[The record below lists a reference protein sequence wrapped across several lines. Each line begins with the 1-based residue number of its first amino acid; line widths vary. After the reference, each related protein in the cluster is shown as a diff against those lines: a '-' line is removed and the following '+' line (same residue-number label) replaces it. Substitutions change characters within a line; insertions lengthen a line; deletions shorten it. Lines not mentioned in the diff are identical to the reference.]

1 MEAILNL
8 NFFFLFL
15 IYSLGAFVGVL
26 ITRMFLTATIFPITK
41 AIAASFGVTVLYLV
55 VERFSRTR
63 VEPYGDFLICMV
75 AGLFAEKIL
84 EKILSP
90 RGQSILHQILS
101 VIILKFLSSKFDM
114 TIKDIDDVHS
124 SGKEGAGDER
134 TTDKKDI
141 SETNS
146 LGKKD
151 ETEGN
156 ETAEDKTED
165 PFRSK
170 F

>member
-41 AIAASFGVTVLYLV
+41 AISASFGVTVLYLL

-75 AGLFAEKIL
+75 AGLFAEKML

-90 RGQSILHQILS
+90 KGQSILHQILS
-101 VIILKFLSSKFDM
+101 MIIIDFLSRRFNIKV
-114 TIKDIDDVHS
+114 KDIDDIHS

-134 TTDKKDI
+134 TTDEKDI
-141 SETNS
+141 SETNR

-151 ETEGN
+151 EIERNKETED
-156 ETAEDKTED
+156 ETED

>member
-41 AIAASFGVTVLYLV
+41 ATAASFSVTVLYLV

-63 VEPYGDFLICMV
+63 IEPYGDFLICMV

-90 RGQSILHQILS
+90 RGQSI
-101 VIILKFLSSKFDM
+101 IIKLLSSKFNV
-114 TIKDIDDVHS
+114 TIKDIDNVYS

-134 TTDKKDI
+134 TTNKKDI

-151 ETEGN
+151 ENEGDGTTE
-156 ETAEDKTED
+156 EETED